1 MQSLV
6 LSLVLRLAL
15 DPDFFWTLAFSR
27 FFSPRQKRCRVF
39 TSGHSPPM
47 AEVAAERTEATA
59 AKQAMDVPP
68 VFRAVLDAC
77 STVALEYPLGAR
89 EQVLQS
95 ALEAELQSRHLVVR
109 REVPVPIIH
118 RGIPLGHDARGRE
131 DLVVLHDD
139 LYVILELKQGKRLE
153 QKDFA
158 QLYRYMHMR
167 AAETRS
173 VHGLLVLFG
182 DTHTEAWY
190 ARHEPGHIARV
201 RLMHAELAPV
211 SVVTH
216 DAFEF
221 FGRERDAAS
230 P

>member
-1 MQSLV
+1 
-6 LSLVLRLAL
+6 
-15 DPDFFWTLAFSR
+15 
-27 FFSPRQKRCRVF
+27 
-39 TSGHSPPM
+39 M
-47 AEVAAERTEATA
+47 AEVATERTEATA
-59 AKQAMDVPP
+59 AKQAIDVPP

-167 AAETRS
+167 AGETRS

-216 DAFEF
+216 DAFDF
-221 FGRERDAAS
+221 FGLNGTPSQAPAVNGGQNKQNELKRAN
-230 P
+230 

>member
-1 MQSLV
+1 
-6 LSLVLRLAL
+6 
-15 DPDFFWTLAFSR
+15 
-27 FFSPRQKRCRVF
+27 
-39 TSGHSPPM
+39 M
-47 AEVAAERTEATA
+47 AEATVNEATNVTQEA
-59 AKQAMDVPP
+59 IPPGSIGAIDVPL
-68 VFRAVLDAC
+68 VFRAILDAC

-95 ALEAELQSRHLVVR
+95 ALEAELQSRNLVVR

-118 RGIPLGHDARGRE
+118 RGLPLGHDARGRE
-131 DLVVLHDD
+131 DLVVLHEN

-167 AAETRS
+167 AGETRS

-221 FGRERDAAS
+221 SARTGN
-230 P
+230 PT